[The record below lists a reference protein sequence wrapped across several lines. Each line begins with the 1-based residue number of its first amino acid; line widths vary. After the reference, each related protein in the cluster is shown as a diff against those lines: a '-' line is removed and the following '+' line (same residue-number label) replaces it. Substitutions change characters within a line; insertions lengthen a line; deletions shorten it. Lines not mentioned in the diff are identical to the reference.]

1 MDYKQLMEMILGK
14 MEEGIIVIDRNFNI
28 TYYKEPSTDIT
39 GFDPSEAIGKNL
51 YQVFPHI
58 KKDEST
64 FSNVMKTGKPIIE
77 QVQNYINY
85 KGKSVSIL
93 SSTMPIYEDEKLV
106 GAFEIF
112 KDLTN
117 IRELSEKVLM
127 LQKELYGKSLAEDH
141 KATNG
146 TQYIFSDIIG
156 ESPAMM
162 ILKNKILKVAES
174 NSPVFIYGETGT
186 GKELIVQS
194 LHNLSSRSQK
204 PFIAQNCAALPENL
218 LESILFGTVRGS
230 FTGANDRPG
239 LFELADGGT
248 LFLDEINSM
257 NLALQS
263 KLLRVLQD
271 GVIRRVGG
279 ATTKAVDVR
288 IITATNLD
296 PKTMLENNIMRK
308 DLFYRL
314 NVIFLYVPSLRER
327 RADIP
332 LLANHFIKTFNKRL
346 GKNIKGLTRDVL
358 EQFIKSQWQGNVREL
373 ENIIESALNFA
384 EGDYLTLK
392 DLQYYSIFG
401 QSSSVVKTSH
411 VEIPQETGLK
421 NAVEEYEKSLIMST
435 LEKAGGNRA
444 KAARMLSIPKQT
456 LHGKLKKYNIENIEK
471 K

>member
-1 MDYKQLMEMILGK
+1 MNYKQLMEMILGK
-14 MEEGIIVIDRNFNI
+14 MEEGIIVIDEDFNI

-39 GFDPSEAIGKNL
+39 GFDPSEAVGKKLN
-51 YQVFPHI
+51 QVFPHI
-58 KKDEST
+58 KKDKST
-64 FSNVMKTGKPIIE
+64 FYNVMKTGKPIIE

-93 SSTMPIYEDEKLV
+93 TSTIPIHEDEKLV

-127 LQKELYGKSLAEDH
+127 LQRELYGKDLYAEH
-141 KATNG
+141 KFSNG
-146 TQYIFSDIIG
+146 TQYVISDIIG
-156 ESPAMM
+156 KSPVMM
-162 ILKNKILKVAES
+162 ALKNKILKVADS
-174 NSPVFIYGETGT
+174 GSPVFIYGETGT
-186 GKELIVQS
+186 GKELVVQS
-194 LHNLSSRSQK
+194 IHNLSRRSQK

-230 FTGANDRPG
+230 FTGAKDRPG

-257 NLALQS
+257 NLELQS

-279 ATTKAVDVR
+279 ATTKTVDVR
-288 IITATNLD
+288 IITATNMD
-296 PKTMLENNIMRK
+296 PKVMLDNNMMRK

-314 NVIFLYVPSLRER
+314 NVIFLYVPPLRER
-327 RADIP
+327 REDIP
-332 LLANHFIKTFNKRL
+332 VLANHFIKTFNKRL
-346 GKNIKGLTRDVL
+346 GKNIKGLTKDVL
-358 EQFIKSQWQGNVREL
+358 ERFINSEWLGNVREL
-373 ENIIESALNFA
+373 ENIIESAMNFA
-384 EGDYLTLK
+384 EGEYIVSK
-392 DLQYYSIFG
+392 DLQYYNIFG
-401 QSSSVVKTSH
+401 QQSSVIKAPSI
-411 VEIPQETGLK
+411 EIPKETGLK
-421 NAVEEYEKSLIMST
+421 NAVEEYEKSLIISA
-435 LEKAGGNRA
+435 LEKAEGNRA

-456 LHGKLKKYNIENIEK
+456 LHGKLKKYNIENAEK